1 MSVKPSILKTNGSR
15 NETPPHAPPQAALN
29 LSQQPFSNNPAGPRR
44 PRKGAAVSLRVFDL
58 SRGKVEIYGSLFL
71 NDRKKGIWHTS
82 VCVFSKEYFYM
93 STICVCLKGFG
104 WPGEELLTDEIQMG
118 CTDATEEEL
127 EAYLHL
133 QHGLFTP
140 DRYDVFVHNCNHF
153 SQSVLRFL
161 DIATLPDRVLDTVL
175 GKIVRPFVDASVNKL
190 KAELR
195 RTAAPSELEGEVFF
209 YGGAHPAVPNW
220 DAADRKKL
228 LKKAARRQQQLR
240 RDERRTR
247 KSASPA
253 SDVFLGGSLQHR
265 AGPRSRSQTRAAAA
279 ARDIAGAT
287 TLAASTG
294 FDFQLPSYLADAWQG
309 RKETVSAS
317 SSPQPHRRCSSRSVR
332 SCIARTSSI
341 QGSGGGCSNL
351 ATMDAFADRLRE
363 EKAAEWSAF
372 LAKELEQKASSC

>member
-1 MSVKPSILKTNGSR
+1 M
-15 NETPPHAPPQAALN
+15 Q
-29 LSQQPFSNNPAGPRR
+29 
-44 PRKGAAVSLRVFDL
+44 RKGAAVSLRVFDL

-161 DIATLPDRVLDTVL
+161 GVNPLPAYIATLPDRVLDTVL

-190 KAELR
+190 KAEL
-195 RTAAPSELEGEVFF
+195 
-209 YGGAHPAVPNW
+209 
-220 DAADRKKL
+220 
-228 LKKAARRQQQLR
+228 RRQQQLR

-309 RKETVSAS
+309 RKEVVAAAAQG
-317 SSPQPHRRCSSRSVR
+317 PLLPLLPVKQPGFAAAVAAAAAPPCERSLR
-332 SCIARTSSI
+332 LHAALLLLK
-341 QGSGGGCSNL
+341 GSDL
-351 ATMDAFADRLRE
+351 D
-363 EKAAEWSAF
+363 
-372 LAKELEQKASSC
+372 